1 MTESK
6 KYWRERAERI
16 MAIEA
21 KKDDEVIEEVRK
33 ITSSTMSHLA
43 NEIYSFYAKYANA
56 EGISVDEAKKKIQKT
71 DIREFEDRVAQYVKN
86 KDFSEKANAELRQYN
101 TKMYVSRERM
111 LMQQLSV
118 IMANGT
124 ALTEVELEKYLTES
138 VDREVERQSGILG
151 QSVRIKPN
159 HVRAIVNAD
168 FYGQSWSERL
178 WGNMDET
185 RKQVLK
191 TVQNSLL
198 RGRHPNEFVPELKK
212 KMGVSTSDAKRLL
225 ITETSR
231 VQSEAQ
237 KLHYQATMDGDSE
250 IEFVAKLDDRTSDEC
265 RHHNGDRIKVKDI
278 VVGVNVPP
286 LHAHCR
292 STTIPAKTNWRD
304 EFFKEREG
312 RYNLDDFELIDDE
325 DEEDDVID
333 LGMDWDDEPDE
344 PDEHK
349 FNDNL
354 SDALGE
360 EQTAE
365 LKRKLDINMNADGAQ
380 EYRKI
385 WNHFADDMVI
395 ERPKGRKGAHF
406 NPMSE
411 KVVMS
416 TDNLAKRDV
425 IGIGNN
431 KREGDDNYST
441 VVHEFSHMID
451 HAVIRD
457 LKGSKNMLS
466 GAFSADPTNYEA
478 DEKGNVETLAEVI
491 KKELDAKAKAELK
504 VLKDAHKN
512 GDTETWNHAY
522 KPRLNNG
529 RTVMVR
535 KLREQY
541 HVGHSSGLSDMIEA
555 ATNGIFNIEYG
566 HGKSYWKKHPAY
578 KTPLQANLEAFAEM
592 SEAFMDENKREIYE
606 KELPKSYALYIQM
619 IKTIVER
626 LGL

>member
-16 MAIEA
+16 MDIEA

-43 NEIYSFYAKYANA
+43 NEIYSFYAKYADA
-56 EGISVDEAKKKIQKT
+56 EGITVDEAKKKIQKT

-111 LMQQLSV
+111 LIQQLSV

-168 FYGQSWSERL
+168 FYGQTWSERL
-178 WGNMDET
+178 WKNMDET

-198 RGRHPNEFVPELKK
+198 RGRHPDEFVPELKK
-212 KMGVSTSDAKRLL
+212 KLGVTTSDAKRLL
-225 ITETSR
+225 ITETAR

-250 IEFVAKLDDRTSDEC
+250 IEFVAKLDERTSDEC

-278 VVGVNVPP
+278 VVGVNIPP
-286 LHAHCR
+286 LHAYCR
-292 STTIPAKTNWRD
+292 STTMPAKTDWRD

-325 DEEDDVID
+325 DEEEDVID
-333 LGMDWDDEPDE
+333 LGLDLEDDE

-349 FNDNL
+349 FSDNL
-354 SDALGE
+354 AEALGD
-360 EQTAE
+360 EQATE

-385 WNHFADDMVI
+385 WNNFADEMVV
-395 ERPKGRKGAHF
+395 EKPNRRRGAHF
-406 NPMSE
+406 NPIGE
-411 KVVMS
+411 RVVMS
-416 TDNLAKRDV
+416 TDNLAERDV
-425 IGIGNN
+425 LGTSNN
-431 KREGDDNYST
+431 TREGDDGYST

-451 HAVIRD
+451 HAVHRD
-457 LKGSKNMLS
+457 LRGSKNMMS
-466 GAFSADPTNYEA
+466 GAFSVDPNNYEP

-491 KKELDAKAKAELK
+491 KKEIDAKAKAELK
-504 VLKDAHKN
+504 VLKEAHKN
-512 GDTETWNHAY
+512 GDTDVWDGIG
-522 KPRLNNG
+522 KPRLNDG
-529 RTVMVR
+529 RRIMVR

-541 HVGHSSGLSDMIEA
+541 HSGHSSGLSDMIEA
-555 ATNGIFNIEYG
+555 STNGVFSIDYG

-578 KTPLQANLEAFAEM
+578 KTPLQANAEAFAEM

-606 KELPKSYALYIQM
+606 KELPKAYALYIQM

>member
-43 NEIYSFYAKYANA
+43 NEIYSFYAKYADA
-56 EGISVDEAKKKIQKT
+56 EGITVDEAKKKIRKT

-168 FYGQSWSERL
+168 FYGQTWSERL
-178 WGNMDET
+178 WDNMDET

-198 RGRHPNEFVPELKK
+198 RGRHPDEFVPELKK
-212 KMGVSTSDAKRLL
+212 KLGVTTSDAKRLL
-225 ITETSR
+225 ITETAR

-237 KLHYQATMDGDSE
+237 TLYYKDTMGEDEG
-250 IEFVAKLDDRTSDEC
+250 IEFVAKLDERTSDEC

-286 LHAHCR
+286 LHAYCR
-292 STTIPAKTNWRD
+292 STTMPAKTDWRD

-325 DEEDDVID
+325 DEEEDVID
-333 LGMDWDDEPDE
+333 LGLDLEDDE

-349 FNDNL
+349 FSDNL
-354 SDALGE
+354 AEALGD
-360 EQTAE
+360 EQATE

-385 WNHFADDMVI
+385 WNNFADEMVV
-395 ERPKGRKGAHF
+395 EKPNRRRGAHF
-406 NPMSE
+406 NPIGE
-411 KVVMS
+411 RVVMS
-416 TDNLAKRDV
+416 TDNLAERDV
-425 IGIGNN
+425 LGTSNN
-431 KREGDDNYST
+431 TREGDDGYST

-451 HAVIRD
+451 HAVHRD
-457 LKGSKNMLS
+457 LRGSKNMMS
-466 GAFSADPTNYEA
+466 GAFSVDPNNYEP

-491 KKELDAKAKAELK
+491 KKEIDAKAKAELK
-504 VLKDAHKN
+504 VLKEAHKN
-512 GDTETWNHAY
+512 GDTDVWDGIG
-522 KPRLNNG
+522 KPRLNDG
-529 RTVMVR
+529 RRIMVR

-541 HVGHSSGLSDMIEA
+541 HSGHSSGLSDMIEA
-555 ATNGIFNIEYG
+555 STNGVFSIDYG

-578 KTPLQANLEAFAEM
+578 KTPLQANAEAFAEM

-606 KELPKSYALYIQM
+606 KELPKAYALYIQM

>member
-43 NEIYSFYAKYANA
+43 NEIYSFYAKYADA
-56 EGISVDEAKKKIQKT
+56 EGITVDEAKKKIRKT

-118 IMANGT
+118 LMANGT

-168 FYGQSWSERL
+168 FYGQTWSERL
-178 WGNMDET
+178 WDNMDET

-198 RGRHPNEFVPELKK
+198 RGRHPDELVPELKK
-212 KMGVSTSDAKRLL
+212 KLGVTTSDAKRLL
-225 ITETSR
+225 ITETAR

-237 KLHYQATMDGDSE
+237 KLHYQATMGEDSE
-250 IEFVAKLDDRTSDEC
+250 IEFVAKLDERTSDEC

-286 LHAHCR
+286 LHAYCR
-292 STTIPAKTNWRD
+292 STTMPAKTDWRD

-325 DEEDDVID
+325 DEEEDVID
-333 LGMDWDDEPDE
+333 LGLDLEDDE

-349 FNDNL
+349 FSDNL
-354 SDALGE
+354 AEALGE
-360 EQTAE
+360 EQSTE

-385 WNHFADDMVI
+385 WNNFADEMVV
-395 ERPKGRKGAHF
+395 EKPNRRRGAHF
-406 NPMSE
+406 NPIGE
-411 KVVMS
+411 RVVMS
-416 TDNLAKRDV
+416 TDNLAERDV
-425 IGIGNN
+425 LGTSNN
-431 KREGDDNYST
+431 TREGDDGYST

-451 HAVIRD
+451 HAVHRD
-457 LKGSKNMLS
+457 LRGSKNMMS
-466 GAFSADPTNYEA
+466 GAFSVDPNNYEP

-491 KKELDAKAKAELK
+491 KKEIDAKAKAELK
-504 VLKDAHKN
+504 VLKEAHKN
-512 GDTETWNHAY
+512 GDTDVWDGIG
-522 KPRLNNG
+522 KPRLNDG
-529 RTVMVR
+529 RRIMVR

-541 HVGHSSGLSDMIEA
+541 HSGHSSGLSDMIEA
-555 ATNGIFNIEYG
+555 STNGVFSIDYG

-578 KTPLQANLEAFAEM
+578 KTPLQANAEAFAEM

-606 KELPKSYALYIQM
+606 KELPKAYSLYIQM